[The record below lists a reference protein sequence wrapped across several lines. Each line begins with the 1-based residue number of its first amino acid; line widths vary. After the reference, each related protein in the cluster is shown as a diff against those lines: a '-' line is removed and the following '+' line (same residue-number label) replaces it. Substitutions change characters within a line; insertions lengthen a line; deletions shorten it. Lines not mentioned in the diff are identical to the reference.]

1 MTNRKSDLL
10 ATRYGQRTQLTTRSK
25 KFLATLGVAA
35 ITAVAIYFG
44 LANYT
49 GLEYREISFSVVDE
63 SSVELTFDLTKPKE
77 SIAVCSLQA
86 LNEQFGVVGYK
97 EIEVSEQQT
106 QTVRLSVSIN
116 TIELA
121 TTALVDDCRL
131 K

>member
-1 MTNRKSDLL
+1 MTNQNSDLL
-10 ATRYGQRTQLTTRSK
+10 ATRYGQRSRLSTKAKRI
-25 KFLATLGVAA
+25 LAVLGVAA
-35 ITAVAIYFG
+35 ITAISIYFG

-49 GLEYREISFSVVDE
+49 GVEYKEISFSVIDAR
-63 SSVELTFDLTKPKE
+63 SAELTFDLTKPND
-77 SIAVCSLQA
+77 STAICAVQA

-97 EIEVSEQQT
+97 EVEITPQQT
-106 QTVRLSVSIN
+106 QTVRLTVSIN